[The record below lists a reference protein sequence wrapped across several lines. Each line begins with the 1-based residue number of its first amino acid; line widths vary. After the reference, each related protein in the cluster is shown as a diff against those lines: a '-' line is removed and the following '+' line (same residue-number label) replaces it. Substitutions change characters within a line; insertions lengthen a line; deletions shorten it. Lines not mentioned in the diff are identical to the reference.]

1 MPRKRGIPS
10 SADPASRR
18 RIDEENDAS
27 PSPKRH
33 SAKSSTKSSAKPTA
47 PVNPS
52 DQDEPMD
59 VEPSIESGDRGF
71 GSDVVLNSEGIPGLI
86 Y

>member
-27 PSPKRH
+27 PS
-33 SAKSSTKSSAKPTA
+33 AKPTA

-52 DQDEPMD
+52 DQDEPME